1 MLNRFNR
8 NQVVFECIRLKGSS
22 KLGIIKPD
30 KDGCYTQVIGGLN
43 AYNSGGS
50 FYELEAGLQF
60 FQAQSSFQRK
70 IGRGVLRA
78 ETGHPKK
85 TPGMKEY
92 EYGER
97 ILRIEETLVCG
108 TWRKIWLS
116 NADLRDEQGRRIVP
130 IMGTIYPSGP
140 YRDMLIHA
148 FQSPG
153 EQVCFSIRSF
163 TNDIPRGDG
172 TFIKKLLQIVT
183 FDYVNEPGIW
193 SAEKLLSPTLESRT
207 DSSLERSY
215 ASSVARESSLSP
227 NLEHNSADRALLSE
241 TLNKSRAKEN
251 ALERSLFRDGVKESV
266 LSPNLKSR
274 TDSILVDNPISR
286 QDYSYSSDR
295 YHIDPSTLLSVMD
308 HRPVA
313 SMEES
318 RYDSEFKERLLE
330 IVHTETKKPSLS
342 FLDWK

>member
-22 KLGIIKPD
+22 KLGVIKPD

-207 DSSLERSY
+207 DSSLE
-215 ASSVARESSLSP
+215 L
-227 NLEHNSADRALLSE
+227 
-241 TLNKSRAKEN
+241 
-251 ALERSLFRDGVKESV
+251 SLFRDGVKESL
-266 LSPNLKSR
+266 LSPNLEHH
-274 TDSILVDNPISR
+274 TDSILVDSTMTR

-295 YHIDPSTLLSVMD
+295 YHIDPGTLLSVMD

>member
-1 MLNRFNR
+1 MLNRR
-8 NQVVFECIRLKGSS
+8 GLSSSVVFECIRLKGSS
-22 KLGIIKPD
+22 KLGVIKPD

-193 SAEKLLSPTLESRT
+193 SAEKLLSP
-207 DSSLERSY
+207 
-215 ASSVARESSLSP
+215 

-241 TLNKSRAKEN
+241 TIRDSRH
-251 ALERSLFRDGVKESV
+251 
-266 LSPNLKSR
+266 P
-274 TDSILVDNPISR
+274 
-286 QDYSYSSDR
+286 
-295 YHIDPSTLLSVMD
+295 
-308 HRPVA
+308 
-313 SMEES
+313 
-318 RYDSEFKERLLE
+318 
-330 IVHTETKKPSLS
+330 
-342 FLDWK
+342 LDWSIAKRYKRKEMKEK

>member
-1 MLNRFNR
+1 MRTSYLLDKQRLFMLNRFNR

-22 KLGIIKPD
+22 KLGVIKPD

-172 TFIKKLLQIVT
+172 TYIKKLLQIVT

-227 NLEHNSADRALLSE
+227 NLEHH
-241 TLNKSRAKEN
+241 
-251 ALERSLFRDGVKESV
+251 
-266 LSPNLKSR
+266 
-274 TDSILVDNPISR
+274 TDSILIDSPITR

-295 YHIDPSTLLSVMD
+295 YQIDPSTLLSVMD

>member
-1 MLNRFNR
+1 MLNRR
-8 NQVVFECIRLKGSS
+8 GLSSSVVFECIRLKGSS
-22 KLGIIKPD
+22 KLGVIKPD

-183 FDYVNEPGIW
+183 FDYVNESGIW
-193 SAEKLLSPTLESRT
+193 SAEKLLSPGLESHS
-207 DSSLERSY
+207 DSS
-215 ASSVARESSLSP
+215 SL
-227 NLEHNSADRALLSE
+227 D
-241 TLNKSRAKEN
+241 
-251 ALERSLFRDGVKESV
+251 DGTDKYQRKESV
-266 LSPNLKSR
+266 LLSPTLENHSG
-274 TDSILVDNPISR
+274 SILVDSSISR

-295 YHIDPSTLLSVMD
+295 YHIDPGTLLSVMD

-318 RYDSEFKERLLE
+318 RYDNEFKERLLE

>member
-22 KLGIIKPD
+22 KLGVIKPD

-172 TFIKKLLQIVT
+172 TYIKKLLQIVT

-227 NLEHNSADRALLSE
+227 NLEHH
-241 TLNKSRAKEN
+241 
-251 ALERSLFRDGVKESV
+251 
-266 LSPNLKSR
+266 
-274 TDSILVDNPISR
+274 TDSILIDSPITR

-295 YHIDPSTLLSVMD
+295 YQIDPSTLLSVMD

>member
-1 MLNRFNR
+1 MKEGLDIGIRYLEYIFRKKRVLTMLNRFSKNP
-8 NQVVFECIRLKGSS
+8 VVFECIRLKGSN
-22 KLGIIKPD
+22 KLGVIKPD

-140 YRDMLIHA
+140 YKDMLIHA

-193 SAEKLLSPTLESRT
+193 SAEKLLSP
-207 DSSLERSY
+207 
-215 ASSVARESSLSP
+215 

-241 TLNKSRAKEN
+241 TLNKSRAKE
-251 ALERSLFRDGVKESV
+251 SV
-266 LSPNLKSR
+266 LSPNLEEYSSNLEGYR
-274 TDSILVDNPISR
+274 ESNSIMVDSPITR

-295 YHIDPSTLLSVMD
+295 YSIDPGTLLSVMD

-313 SMEES
+313 SMEDS

-330 IVHTETKKPSLS
+330 IVHTESKKPSLS

>member
-1 MLNRFNR
+1 MLLVYDFSIGLDIGIRYLDCIFRKKRVSIMFNR
-8 NQVVFECIRLKGSS
+8 RGLSSSVVFECIRLKGSN
-22 KLGIIKPD
+22 KLGVIKPD

-193 SAEKLLSPTLESRT
+193 SAEKLLSP
-207 DSSLERSY
+207 
-215 ASSVARESSLSP
+215 

-241 TLNKSRAKEN
+241 TLHKSR
-251 ALERSLFRDGVKESV
+251 VKESV
-266 LSPNLKSR
+266 LLSPGLEHH

-330 IVHTETKKPSLS
+330 IVHSETKKPSLS

>member
-8 NQVVFECIRLKGSS
+8 NSVVFECIRLKGSS
-22 KLGIIKPD
+22 KLGVIKPD

-207 DSSLERSY
+207 DSSLERS
-215 ASSVARESSLSP
+215 
-227 NLEHNSADRALLSE
+227 
-241 TLNKSRAKEN
+241 
-251 ALERSLFRDGVKESV
+251 LFRDGVKESV
-266 LSPNLKSR
+266 LSPGLESHSDSSSLERSAAKLYGSKESALLSPNLESR
-274 TDSILVDNPISR
+274 TDSILIDSPITR

-295 YHIDPSTLLSVMD
+295 YHIDPGTLLSVMD

>member
-22 KLGIIKPD
+22 KLGVIKPD

-108 TWRKIWLS
+108 TWKKIWLS

-193 SAEKLLSPTLESRT
+193 SAEKLLSPNLESWDEKSSLDDGTNKYQRKESVLLSPTLESRT
-207 DSSLERSY
+207 DSILID
-215 ASSVARESSLSP
+215 
-227 NLEHNSADRALLSE
+227 NS
-241 TLNKSRAKEN
+241 
-251 ALERSLFRDGVKESV
+251 
-266 LSPNLKSR
+266 
-274 TDSILVDNPISR
+274 ISR

-295 YHIDPSTLLSVMD
+295 YHIDPGTLLSVMD

>member
-8 NQVVFECIRLKGSS
+8 QVVFECIRLKGSS
-22 KLGIIKPD
+22 KLGVIKPD

-70 IGRGVLRA
+70 ISRGVLRA

-140 YRDMLIHA
+140 YKDMLIHA

-193 SAEKLLSPTLESRT
+193 SAEKLLSPNLEEFRSNSSLERSAAQLYGSKESALLSPNLESRT
-207 DSSLERSY
+207 DSILI
-215 ASSVARESSLSP
+215 
-227 NLEHNSADRALLSE
+227 
-241 TLNKSRAKEN
+241 
-251 ALERSLFRDGVKESV
+251 
-266 LSPNLKSR
+266 
-274 TDSILVDNPISR
+274 DSTIHR

-295 YHIDPSTLLSVMD
+295 YSIDPTTLLSVMD

-313 SMEES
+313 SMEDS

-330 IVHTETKKPSLS
+330 IVHTESKKPSLS

>member
-1 MLNRFNR
+1 MLNRR
-8 NQVVFECIRLKGSS
+8 GLSSSVVFECIRLKGSN
-22 KLGIIKPD
+22 KLGVIKPD

-140 YRDMLIHA
+140 YKDMLIHA

-193 SAEKLLSPTLESRT
+193 SAEKLLSPGLESHSDSSSPEWRHRQMSREGKLLHPTLESRT
-207 DSSLERSY
+207 DSSLDDGI
-215 ASSVARESSLSP
+215 ARYQ
-227 NLEHNSADRALLSE
+227 R
-241 TLNKSRAKEN
+241 
-251 ALERSLFRDGVKESV
+251 KESV
-266 LSPNLKSR
+266 LLSPGLESHS
-274 TDSILVDNPISR
+274 DSILVDSTMAR

-295 YHIDPSTLLSVMD
+295 YSIDPGTLLSVMD

-330 IVHTETKKPSLS
+330 IVHSETKKPSLS

>member
-8 NQVVFECIRLKGSS
+8 HPVVFECIRLKGSN

-140 YRDMLIHA
+140 YKDMLIHA

-193 SAEKLLSPTLESRT
+193 SAEKLLSPNLEGYKDT
-207 DSSLERSY
+207 PLERSY
-215 ASSVARESSLSP
+215 VNSVARESLLSP
-227 NLEHNSADRALLSE
+227 NLEGYR
-241 TLNKSRAKEN
+241 
-251 ALERSLFRDGVKESV
+251 ES
-266 LSPNLKSR
+266 N
-274 TDSILVDNPISR
+274 SILVDSTISR

-295 YHIDPSTLLSVMD
+295 YSIDPGTLLSVMD

>member
-8 NQVVFECIRLKGSS
+8 NSVVFECIRLKGSN
-22 KLGIIKPD
+22 KLGVIKPD

-193 SAEKLLSPTLESRT
+193 SAEKLLSP
-207 DSSLERSY
+207 
-215 ASSVARESSLSP
+215 

-241 TLNKSRAKEN
+241 TLNKRRVKEN
-251 ALERSLFRDGVKESV
+251 ALLSPGLESHSDSSTPEWRHRQMSREGKL
-266 LSPNLKSR
+266 LSPNLEEYSSNLESR
-274 TDSILVDNPISR
+274 TDSILVDSTMTR

-295 YHIDPSTLLSVMD
+295 YHIDPGTLLSVMD

>member
-22 KLGIIKPD
+22 KLGVIKPD

-193 SAEKLLSPTLESRT
+193 SAEKLLSPGLESHS
-207 DSSLERSY
+207 DSSSLERSY
-215 ASSVARESSLSP
+215 VSSVA
-227 NLEHNSADRALLSE
+227 
-241 TLNKSRAKEN
+241 
-251 ALERSLFRDGVKESV
+251 KESV
-266 LSPNLKSR
+266 FSPTLENHS
-274 TDSILVDNPISR
+274 DSILVDSTVSR

-295 YHIDPSTLLSVMD
+295 YHIDPGTLLSVMD

>member
-207 DSSLERSY
+207 DSSLERS
-215 ASSVARESSLSP
+215 
-227 NLEHNSADRALLSE
+227 
-241 TLNKSRAKEN
+241 
-251 ALERSLFRDGVKESV
+251 LFRDGVKESL
-266 LSPNLKSR
+266 LSPNLEHH
-274 TDSILVDNPISR
+274 TDSILVDSTMTR

-295 YHIDPSTLLSVMD
+295 YHIDPGTLLSVMD

>member
-8 NQVVFECIRLKGSS
+8 NQVVFECIRLKGSN
-22 KLGIIKPD
+22 KLGVIKPD
-30 KDGCYTQVIGGLN
+30 KEGCYTQVIGGLN

-193 SAEKLLSPTLESRT
+193 SAEKLLSPNLEEFRSNG
-207 DSSLERSY
+207 SLERRHDSGR
-215 ASSVARESSLSP
+215 VKESLMSP
-227 NLEHNSADRALLSE
+227 NLESHS
-241 TLNKSRAKEN
+241 
-251 ALERSLFRDGVKESV
+251 
-266 LSPNLKSR
+266 
-274 TDSILVDNPISR
+274 DSILVDSTMSR

-295 YHIDPSTLLSVMD
+295 YHIDPGTLLSVMD

>member
-1 MLNRFNR
+1 MLNRFNK
-8 NQVVFECIRLKGSS
+8 NQVVFECIRLKGSD
-22 KLGIIKPD
+22 KLGVIKPD
-30 KDGCYTQVIGGLN
+30 KEGCYTQVIGGLN

-50 FYELEAGLQF
+50 FYELEAGLKF
-60 FQAQSSFQRK
+60 FQAQSSFQKK
-70 IGRGVLRA
+70 ISRGVLRA

-116 NADLRDEQGRRIVP
+116 REDLRDEQGRRIVP
-130 IMGTIYPSGP
+130 IIGTIYPSGP
-140 YRDMLIHA
+140 YKDMLIHA

-172 TFIKKLLQIVT
+172 TYIKKLLQIVT

-193 SAEKLLSPTLESRT
+193 NAEKLLSPSLESRS
-207 DSSLERSY
+207 DPAARYSISSQGNAEKL
-215 ASSVARESSLSP
+215 LSP
-227 NLEHNSADRALLSE
+227 NLEEYRSNNSPEWRHRQMSREGKLLSPG
-241 TLNKSRAKEN
+241 
-251 ALERSLFRDGVKESV
+251 LE
-266 LSPNLKSR
+266 SR
-274 TDSILVDNPISR
+274 TDSILVDSHIAR
-286 QDYSYSSDR
+286 QHYSYSSDR
-295 YHIDPSTLLSVMD
+295 YSIDPATLLSVMD

-313 SMEES
+313 SMEDS

-330 IVHTETKKPSLS
+330 IVHSETKKPSLS

>member
-8 NQVVFECIRLKGSS
+8 NQVVFECIRLKGSN

-140 YRDMLIHA
+140 YRDMLVHA

-193 SAEKLLSPTLESRT
+193 SAEKLLSPNLESW
-207 DSSLERSY
+207 DEKSSLDDGTDKYQRKE
-215 ASSVARESSLSP
+215 SVSLSP
-227 NLEHNSADRALLSE
+227 TLE
-241 TLNKSRAKEN
+241 
-251 ALERSLFRDGVKESV
+251 
-266 LSPNLKSR
+266 SR
-274 TDSILVDNPISR
+274 TDSILVDSSISR

>member
-8 NQVVFECIRLKGSS
+8 NSVVFECIRLKGSS
-22 KLGIIKPD
+22 KLGVIKPD

-193 SAEKLLSPTLESRT
+193 SAEKLLSP
-207 DSSLERSY
+207 
-215 ASSVARESSLSP
+215 

-241 TLNKSRAKEN
+241 TLYKRRGKEN
-251 ALERSLFRDGVKESV
+251 ALERSLFRDGVKESA
-266 LSPNLKSR
+266 LSPGLESHS
-274 TDSILVDNPISR
+274 DSILVDSSISR

-295 YHIDPSTLLSVMD
+295 YHIDPGTLLSVMD

>member
-8 NQVVFECIRLKGSS
+8 QVVFECIRLKGSS
-22 KLGIIKPD
+22 KLGVIKPD

-193 SAEKLLSPTLESRT
+193 SAEKLLSP
-207 DSSLERSY
+207 
-215 ASSVARESSLSP
+215 
-227 NLEHNSADRALLSE
+227 NLEHNSVDRALLSE
-241 TLNKSRAKEN
+241 TLNKSRM
-251 ALERSLFRDGVKESV
+251 KESV
-266 LSPNLKSR
+266 LSPNLESR
-274 TDSILVDNPISR
+274 TDSILVDSTMTK

-295 YHIDPSTLLSVMD
+295 YHIDPGTLLSVMD

-330 IVHTETKKPSLS
+330 IVHSETKKPSLS

>member
-1 MLNRFNR
+1 MFNR
-8 NQVVFECIRLKGSS
+8 RGLSSSVVFECIRLKGSN
-22 KLGIIKPD
+22 KLGVIKPD

-183 FDYVNEPGIW
+183 FDYVNEPGMW
-193 SAEKLLSPTLESRT
+193 NAEKLLSPSLEEHRSN
-207 DSSLERSY
+207 SSLERSY
-215 ASSVARESSLSP
+215 ASSVA
-227 NLEHNSADRALLSE
+227 
-241 TLNKSRAKEN
+241 
-251 ALERSLFRDGVKESV
+251 KESH
-266 LSPNLKSR
+266 
-274 TDSILVDNPISR
+274 TDSILVDNPMAR

-295 YHIDPSTLLSVMD
+295 YRIDPGTLLSVMD

>member
-1 MLNRFNR
+1 MRTSYLLDKQRLFMLNRFNR
-8 NQVVFECIRLKGSS
+8 NQVVFECIRLKGSN

-207 DSSLERSY
+207 DSSLERS
-215 ASSVARESSLSP
+215 
-227 NLEHNSADRALLSE
+227 
-241 TLNKSRAKEN
+241 
-251 ALERSLFRDGVKESV
+251 LFRDGVKESV
-266 LSPNLKSR
+266 LSPTLENHS
-274 TDSILVDNPISR
+274 DSILVDSTMAR

-295 YHIDPSTLLSVMD
+295 YHIDPGTLLSVMD

>member
-8 NQVVFECIRLKGSS
+8 QVVFECIRLKGSS
-22 KLGIIKPD
+22 KLGVIKPD

-193 SAEKLLSPTLESRT
+193 SAEKLLSP
-207 DSSLERSY
+207 
-215 ASSVARESSLSP
+215 
-227 NLEHNSADRALLSE
+227 NLEHNSVDRALLSE
-241 TLNKSRAKEN
+241 TLNKSRM
-251 ALERSLFRDGVKESV
+251 KESV
-266 LSPNLKSR
+266 LSPNLESR
-274 TDSILVDNPISR
+274 TDSILVDSTMTK

-295 YHIDPSTLLSVMD
+295 YHINPGTLLSVMD

-330 IVHTETKKPSLS
+330 IVHSETKKPSLS

>member
-8 NQVVFECIRLKGSS
+8 NSVVFECIRLKGSS
-22 KLGIIKPD
+22 KLGVIKPD

-193 SAEKLLSPTLESRT
+193 SAEKLLSPNLEEFRSNSTPEWRHRQMSREGK
-207 DSSLERSY
+207 L
-215 ASSVARESSLSP
+215 LSP
-227 NLEHNSADRALLSE
+227 NLEHH
-241 TLNKSRAKEN
+241 
-251 ALERSLFRDGVKESV
+251 
-266 LSPNLKSR
+266 

-295 YHIDPSTLLSVMD
+295 YHIDPGTLLSVMD

-330 IVHTETKKPSLS
+330 IVHSETKKPSLS

>member
-8 NQVVFECIRLKGSS
+8 NQVVFECIRLKGSN
-22 KLGIIKPD
+22 KLGVIKPD
-30 KDGCYTQVIGGLN
+30 KEGCYTQVIGGLN

-193 SAEKLLSPTLESRT
+193 SAEKLLSPNLESWDEKSTPEWRHRQMSREGKLLSPGLESHSER
-207 DSSLERSY
+207 SSLERSY
-215 ASSVARESSLSP
+215 ASSVAKESVSSP
-227 NLEHNSADRALLSE
+227 NLE
-241 TLNKSRAKEN
+241 
-251 ALERSLFRDGVKESV
+251 
-266 LSPNLKSR
+266 SR
-274 TDSILVDNPISR
+274 TDSILVDSTMAR

-295 YHIDPSTLLSVMD
+295 YHIDPGTLLSVMD

>member
-22 KLGIIKPD
+22 KLGVIKPD
-30 KDGCYTQVIGGLN
+30 KDGCYTQIIGGLN

-172 TFIKKLLQIVT
+172 TYIKKLLQIVT

-193 SAEKLLSPTLESRT
+193 SAEKLLSPNLESWDEKSTPEWRHRQMSREGKLLSPTLE
-207 DSSLERSY
+207 
-215 ASSVARESSLSP
+215 
-227 NLEHNSADRALLSE
+227 
-241 TLNKSRAKEN
+241 
-251 ALERSLFRDGVKESV
+251 
-266 LSPNLKSR
+266 SR
-274 TDSILVDNPISR
+274 TDSILVDSSISR

-295 YHIDPSTLLSVMD
+295 YHIDPGTLLSVMD